1 MDHAPLSPATRLRM
15 NALFAPADLDDAEM
29 LLVEE
34 FGRNLAF
41 HKDATPESL
50 ERVRFAAL
58 KLSEG
63 QIERLCDA
71 VQLAQADWRDL
82 FMCAGF
88 EKPGAHLKWMP
99 PRFK

>member
-15 NALFAPADLDDAEM
+15 NILFAPADLNDAEV

-34 FGRNLAF
+34 CGRNLCWNEC
-41 HKDATPESL
+41 ATPESL

-63 QIERLCDA
+63 QLDLLCDA
-71 VQLAQADWRDL
+71 VLLAQTDWRDL
-82 FMCAGF
+82 LMCAGF
-88 EKPGAHLKWMP
+88 ACRLDEHLKWMP
-99 PRFK
+99 